1 MMKGIAF
8 FMRCFFT
15 TLLCS
20 LALAISVAQAAESMK
35 FSSQAAA
42 LAALTARTKPSDVK
56 GVSKSDD
63 DDDEIVEIPVDTPT
77 ISNVHMNTPVAG
89 ETGQL

>member
-8 FMRCFFT
+8 FMRRFFSI
-15 TLLCS
+15 LICS

-42 LAALTARTKPSDVK
+42 LAALTAPTKPSDVK
-56 GVSKSDD
+56 GATQSND
-63 DDDEIVEIPVDTPT
+63 DDDEIEEIPVDTPT